1 MISVIIPVYN
11 GEKYISECIE
21 SVLKQTFGDF
31 EIIVINDGSTDNTAE
46 ICKKFDK
53 IKYFYQKNRGVS
65 KSREKGLQMSKGEYI
80 TFIDSDDKV
89 KGDFLEKMLSEM
101 GSCDIVCCNSID
113 EAEFKKDIY
122 INEDEILTDKERIFK
137 DYFSLK
143 RYTTCIW
150 GKLFKRS
157 ILEKVEF
164 PQMEYAEDTFVVQR
178 YFEICGKIKL
188 LIYAGYFYRDNEHGK
203 MHSFMGMR
211 EKLDMLKCS
220 LYICERCM
228 KYSTVSAVAKRRL
241 TESLFDLLVHFDVK
255 NEVVEKAFALCEKRS
270 LKGVALFFYR
280 HFKIKRKGLKIGIYT
295 FQDYENYGNRLQN
308 YAVHYIFSQY
318 GNVCNFG
325 KRFFNFKY
333 LAWKLTKGKIAEI
346 FKDRNY
352 RVYELADFSRK
363 MKYSRQKADICVYG
377 SDQIFNP
384 YYSNEFLINPCTKN
398 NIAFCASFGVSE
410 IPKEYESIFKE
421 GLTKFDFVS
430 FREKRG
436 TEIYFEMT
444 GKNAEL
450 LLEPVMYVSKEHW
463 RSLEKC
469 PKGFESKS
477 YVFEY
482 FIDEN
487 REQWSVEEF
496 LYLIDHAEKVVT
508 NSYHACVFAIIFGKP
523 FKIVERKGIAMQSR
537 FDTLLQKSESGI
549 DFEVERRKTDK
560 FILTALGDIT

>member
-1 MISVIIPVYN
+1 MISVIIPVCN

-188 LIYAGYFYRDNEHGK
+188 LRYAGYFYRDNEHGK

-255 NEVVEKAFALCEKRS
+255 NEVVEKAFALCEKRC

-295 FQDYENYGNRLQN
+295 F
-308 YAVHYIFSQY
+308 
-318 GNVCNFG
+318 
-325 KRFFNFKY
+325 
-333 LAWKLTKGKIAEI
+333 
-346 FKDRNY
+346 
-352 RVYELADFSRK
+352 
-363 MKYSRQKADICVYG
+363 
-377 SDQIFNP
+377 
-384 YYSNEFLINPCTKN
+384 
-398 NIAFCASFGVSE
+398 
-410 IPKEYESIFKE
+410 
-421 GLTKFDFVS
+421 
-430 FREKRG
+430 
-436 TEIYFEMT
+436 
-444 GKNAEL
+444 
-450 LLEPVMYVSKEHW
+450 
-463 RSLEKC
+463 
-469 PKGFESKS
+469 
-477 YVFEY
+477 
-482 FIDEN
+482 
-487 REQWSVEEF
+487 
-496 LYLIDHAEKVVT
+496 
-508 NSYHACVFAIIFGKP
+508 
-523 FKIVERKGIAMQSR
+523 
-537 FDTLLQKSESGI
+537 
-549 DFEVERRKTDK
+549 
-560 FILTALGDIT
+560 